1 MFTWVQKD
9 PKAIGKRKAS
19 GNVYHQLAIS
29 PLLKEFSQ
37 KKGIY
42 EKKKYL
48 ELFTS
53 PKAHLPSLLAFGTT
67 LSLK

>member
-1 MFTWVQKD
+1 MQKA
-9 PKAIGKRKAS
+9 PKATGKRKAL
-19 GNVYHQLAIS
+19 GNVDHQLAIS
-29 PLLKEFSQ
+29 PLLKGFSQ

-48 ELFTS
+48 KLFTS